1 MKRKGIFTTENT
13 ESTEVDAVASVRSVV
28 NTDDLPDNF
37 HMTEL
42 GPLPE
47 DWRVVRLGEVFDIL
61 QGKSLSAKQNK
72 GVRPRPFLRT
82 SNVYWGYL
90 DLSKLDVMD
99 FTEEEEQRFA
109 LQRGD
114 LLVCE
119 GGDVG
124 RTAMWEGQMQG
135 VYYQNHL
142 HRLRARDNNVHP
154 VFVMYWLQTAFT
166 LLNLY
171 SGSSNKTTI
180 PNLSQGRLA
189 VFPIPLP
196 PLPEQRAIAHVL
208 RTVQRAKEAT
218 EGVIAALKELKK
230 SLMQH
235 LFTYGPIPVTEREQ
249 VELQESEIGPLPS
262 HWRVVRL
269 GEVAEKPQY
278 GFTAAAQRD
287 PVGPKM
293 MRITDIQ
300 DGNVNWNAVPY
311 CECGNDDIPKYL
323 LEAGDILFARTGSVG
338 KAFLVSSVLEPSIF
352 ASYLIRVRVD
362 RTRLDPQFAFLF
374 MQSAAYWSQI
384 ASQTHGAVQ
393 PNVNATQ
400 LRSLLLPLPPLDEQ
414 REIARILQAVDAKI
428 AAEQAR
434 REALEGLFKTLLQ
447 ELMSGKRRVGCT
459 TENTEDTERQNISVL
474 PVLSVV

>member
-196 PLPEQRAIAHVL
+196 PLA
-208 RTVQRAKEAT
+208 
-218 EGVIAALKELKK
+218 
-230 SLMQH
+230 
-235 LFTYGPIPVTEREQ
+235 
-249 VELQESEIGPLPS
+249 
-262 HWRVVRL
+262 
-269 GEVAEKPQY
+269 
-278 GFTAAAQRD
+278 
-287 PVGPKM
+287 
-293 MRITDIQ
+293 
-300 DGNVNWNAVPY
+300 
-311 CECGNDDIPKYL
+311 
-323 LEAGDILFARTGSVG
+323 
-338 KAFLVSSVLEPSIF
+338 
-352 ASYLIRVRVD
+352 
-362 RTRLDPQFAFLF
+362 
-374 MQSAAYWSQI
+374 
-384 ASQTHGAVQ
+384 
-393 PNVNATQ
+393 
-400 LRSLLLPLPPLDEQ
+400 EQ

-434 REALEGLFKTLLQ
+434 RAALEELFKSLLH
-447 ELMSGKRRVGCT
+447 ELMSGRIRVPHIVGGERSCDSAPDADPLP
-459 TENTEDTERQNISVL
+459 ESED
-474 PVLSVV
+474 